1 MTSSRSGLAVLLSRT
16 WAIYRAQLAVVLV
29 VAGGVVA
36 VVDLIL
42 GAGLGQL
49 AAGYRA
55 AAPRGEQ
62 AVTLAAAWFVTLPL
76 VSVML
81 ARVVLDAVGGE
92 RPSARR
98 AIRTGLDL
106 FAPVLLV
113 TLIWSVALVAGL
125 LLLIVPAVYIAVSW
139 YFVAQA
145 VVLDDRRGLAAIAR
159 SGELVR
165 GRWFSA
171 ALTGLSFQL
180 AILIPQALA
189 AVAFDEAAR
198 ALDATAVLVA
208 GDILVQTFSLPF
220 VAIGAT
226 LFYLDLRAA
235 PSPPARPPA
244 S

>member
-1 MTSSRSGLAVLLSRT
+1 MTSSRVGVGVLLSRT
-16 WAIYRAQLAVVLV
+16 WAIYRGHLGTVLA

-49 AAGYRA
+49 AAGYRSST
-55 AAPRGEQ
+55 PRGQQ
-62 AVTLAAAWFVTLPL
+62 AVALAAAWFVTLPL

-81 ARVVLDAVGGE
+81 ARVVLDAIGGE
-92 RPSARR
+92 QPSARR
-98 AIRTGLDL
+98 AVRTGLDL

-113 TLIWSVALVAGL
+113 TLIWSVALVIG

-139 YFVAQA
+139 YFIAQA
-145 VVLDDRRGLAAIAR
+145 VVLDDRRGFAAIAR
-159 SGELVR
+159 SAELVR
-165 GRWFSA
+165 GRWLWA
-171 ALTGLSFQL
+171 ALTGLTFQL

-189 AVAFDEAAR
+189 AVAFDDAAR
-198 ALDATAVLVA
+198 AVDSTAVLVA
-208 GDILVQTFSLPF
+208 GDIVVQTFSLPF

-235 PSPPARPPA
+235 PSPAARPPA

>member
-1 MTSSRSGLAVLLSRT
+1 MTRPRLGLAVLLSRT
-16 WAIYRAQLAVVLV
+16 WAIYRGHLGTVLV

-49 AAGYRA
+49 AAPYRA
-55 AAPRGEQ
+55 STPRGQQ
-62 AVTLAAAWFVTLPL
+62 AVALAAAWFVTVPL

-81 ARVVLDAVGGE
+81 ARVVLDAIAGE
-92 RPSARR
+92 QPAARR
-98 AIRTGLDL
+98 AVRTGLDL

-113 TLIWSVALVAGL
+113 TLIWSVALVVG
-125 LLLIVPAVYIAVSW
+125 LLLIVPGVYIAVAW

-145 VVLDDRRGLAAIAR
+145 VVLDDRRGPAAIAR

-165 GRWFSA
+165 GRWLWA
-171 ALTGLSFQL
+171 ALTGLTFQL

-189 AVAFDEAAR
+189 AVVFDDAAR
-198 ALDATAVLVA
+198 AVDSTAVLVA
-208 GDILVQTFSLPF
+208 GDIVVQTFSLPF

-226 LFYLDLRAA
+226 LFYLDLRAGPA
-235 PSPPARPPA
+235 PAARPPA